1 MSLSTSQTKFA
12 DTLGNYLIRIGQI
25 PLLTPEQE
33 IKYAKQVQQ
42 MMKLLKIEAELTQNS
57 TTPPSTNSIAAAANI
72 TVPQLQEII
81 RQGEIA
87 KRKMLEANL
96 RLVVAIAKKYQN
108 LNIDILDLI
117 QEGNIGLQKG
127 IEKFDPN
134 MGYRFSTYAYW
145 WIRQAMTRAIDQ
157 SSRTIRLP
165 IHICGKLKKI
175 KHLQREFYQQ
185 YGKPPSIKQLA
196 EELDLEP
203 EQIQTYLRISG
214 KPVSLDVRI
223 GDDGQS
229 NLQDV
234 LEDTNSSLEQQIDDN
249 SLQEYI
255 QQLLGELTSQQR
267 EVLTLRYGLSS
278 NRQLTL
284 TEVAKRMN
292 IPSNKARQLQ
302 RQAIARLRRKKRD
315 IRLFLQ
321 A

>member
-12 DTLGNYLIRIGQI
+12 DTLGNYLIRIGRI

-203 EQIQTYLRISG
+203 EQIQTYLRMSG

-255 QQLLGELTSQQR
+255 QQLLSELTSQQR
-267 EVLTLRYGLSS
+267 EVLTLRYGLSN

>member
-12 DTLGNYLIRIGQI
+12 DTLGNYLIRIGRI

-203 EQIQTYLRISG
+203 EQIQTYLRMSG

-255 QQLLGELTSQQR
+255 QQLLSELTSQQR